1 MRPQSTQA
9 ARIGRLHLGRHLCK
23 CHRSYTY
30 DLCHRSFTS
39 VPTMRIRNS
48 SELGGLI
55 RETRRQLDLDQ
66 SELAQKVGVSRQWII
81 EIEKG
86 KPRAAIGLIL
96 RTLNALGICL
106 DARTEPVKN
115 VQRSGSKVD
124 LDAII
129 KAARKSPQ

>member
-1 MRPQSTQA
+1 
-9 ARIGRLHLGRHLCK
+9 
-23 CHRSYTY
+23 
-30 DLCHRSFTS
+30 
-39 VPTMRIRNS
+39 MRIRNS

-55 RETRRQLDLDQ
+55 RETRRQLGLDQ
-66 SELAQKVGVSRQWII
+66 GELAQKVGVSRQWII

-106 DARTEPVKN
+106 DARSEPVKN
-115 VQRSGSKVD
+115 AQRSGAKID

-129 KAARKSPQ
+129 KAARKAPS

>member
-1 MRPQSTQA
+1 MR
-9 ARIGRLHLGRHLCK
+9 
-23 CHRSYTY
+23 
-30 DLCHRSFTS
+30 
-39 VPTMRIRNS
+39 VRNS
-48 SELGGLI
+48 SELGGFI
-55 RETRRQLDLDQ
+55 RETRRQLGLDQ
-66 SELAQKVGVSRQWII
+66 GELAQKVGVSRQWII

-96 RTLNALGICL
+96 RTLNALGVCL

-115 VQRSGSKVD
+115 VQRSGSKID

>member
-1 MRPQSTQA
+1 
-9 ARIGRLHLGRHLCK
+9 
-23 CHRSYTY
+23 
-30 DLCHRSFTS
+30 
-39 VPTMRIRNS
+39 MRIRNP

-55 RETRRQLDLDQ
+55 RGTRRHLGPDQ
-66 SELAQKVGVSRQWII
+66 SALAEKVGFSRQWII

-106 DARTEPVKN
+106 DARSEPVKKA
-115 VQRSGSKVD
+115 RTSASKVD

-129 KAARKSPQ
+129 EVAPGSRVREFP